1 MIGRVPRK
9 GYQDLE
15 RVKHIMETEEY
26 MNGWG
31 KNDDLYTV
39 RPGKGKAR
47 RVECPASHWD
57 TGFNLLIGEM
67 PF

>member
-15 RVKHIMETEEY
+15 RVNHIMETEEY

-47 RVECPASHWD
+47 RVE
-57 TGFNLLIGEM
+57 
-67 PF
+67 